1 MLARLRESFAY
12 TRRTLG
18 LVWKSSP
25 AAALALALTTVVGS
39 VVPLGV
45 AYAGKRIVDAVVQR
59 DRDLTLRFVLVELSL
74 VAALALTQRG
84 VGLVRSLL
92 GARLG
97 IDINVAILEKALG
110 LELRYFEDAEFYD
123 KLTRARREASSRPV
137 ALVTESFQL
146 VQSLDNPG
154 GFAAVLTRFSALAV
168 LALLLATLPA
178 TIAEMRYSKVGISG
192 CAIGARPSRGDC
204 SISST
209 FSLTTSTPKR

>member
-25 AAALALALTTVVGS
+25 AAALALALTTLVGS
-39 VVPLGV
+39 VVLLGV

-146 VQSLDNPG
+146 VQSLITLV
-154 GFAAVLTRFSALAV
+154 GFAAVLTRFSPARRAGAATRDAPGHDCRDALFEGRISGAQLALARV
-168 LALLLATLPA
+168 AAPA
-178 TIAEMRYSKVGISG
+178 VSR
-192 CAIGARPSRGDC
+192 ARSR
-204 SISST
+204 
-209 FSLTTSTPKR
+209 

>member
-25 AAALALALTTVVGS
+25 AAALALALTTLVGS

-146 VQSLDNPG
+146 VQSLITLV
-154 GFAAVLTRFSALAV
+154 GFAAVLTALQPARRAGAATRDAPGHDRRDALFEGRISGAQLALARV
-168 LALLLATLPA
+168 AAPFVS
-178 TIAEMRYSKVGISG
+178 R
-192 CAIGARPSRGDC
+192 ARSR
-204 SISST
+204 
-209 FSLTTSTPKR
+209 